1 MITSMISLSYVYG
14 AELML
19 ILWFVCALV
28 YVIGCLMIKANRNHI
43 KSILLCLLCAE
54 ILIDITWAFIYYDQ
68 GSYINHGIGAAY
80 ALLIWPFLLMMTALL
95 ITLKNQAQKKNSQ

>member
-1 MITSMISLSYVYG
+1 MITSIYSFSHVHG

-19 ILWFVCALV
+19 IFWFVCALV
-28 YVIGCLMIKANRNHI
+28 YVFGCLMVKVNRNHI

-80 ALLIWPFLLMMTALL
+80 ALLIWPCLLMMTALL

>member
-43 KSILLCLLCAE
+43 KSILLGLFCAE
-54 ILIDITWAFIYYDQ
+54 ILIDITWAILYYDH
-68 GSYINHGIGAAY
+68 GSYVNHGIGAAY
-80 ALLIWPFLLMMTALL
+80 GLLLWPCLLIMTALV
-95 ITLKNQAQKKNSQ
+95 ITLKNQTKKEIPQ